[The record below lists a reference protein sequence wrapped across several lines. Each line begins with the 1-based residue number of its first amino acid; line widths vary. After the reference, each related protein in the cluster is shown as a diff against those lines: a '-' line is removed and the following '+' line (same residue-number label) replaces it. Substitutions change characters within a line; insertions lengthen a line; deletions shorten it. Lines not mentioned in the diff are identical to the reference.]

1 MLIGPHSIVDL
12 MLGLLVSLVLKLMN
26 NSVDPFWCI
35 VDQDSGGW
43 NKTGLFLAGLAC
55 AEKAVRPLQ
64 DEPQAPV
71 VHPVVKENDKQL
83 PPLTSTQIWS
93 IASCIGS
100 VLFLIQTFVS
110 DLGTIIAWNWS
121 GYPVNGP
128 RLLWQGGIVAAA
140 VGSGLVLRVLNDASS
155 RRNAQPY
162 TMKTYTAGILAC
174 YILCWP
180 EATFN
185 SLNLN
190 HLRDWGGFAAGC
202 VLVVNLV
209 YLFPALWQDLSRY
222 SYEKNLLGRALL
234 MLVVLDVV
242 SVITVAYAFVP
253 GGQYVREKTP
263 GMSWH
268 HSFYAMCSGSFS
280 FVGVV
285 FLASACVFNGCTVLA
300 RLRESSLRPLTE
312 QTITGLRV
320 ARIKRLALPLVLAC
334 VITAEVYSRLRRAD
348 IHVQPYQG
356 DSGVW
361 TGGIWTVRP
370 MRPKIFPIPD

>member
-128 RLLWQGGIVAAA
+128 RLLW
-140 VGSGLVLRVLNDASS
+140 
-155 RRNAQPY
+155 
-162 TMKTYTAGILAC
+162 
-174 YILCWP
+174 
-180 EATFN
+180 
-185 SLNLN
+185 SLMM
-190 HLRDWGGFAAGC
+190 
-202 VLVVNLV
+202 
-209 YLFPALWQDLSRY
+209 PALA
-222 SYEKNLLGRALL
+222 E
-234 MLVVLDVV
+234 
-242 SVITVAYAFVP
+242 
-253 GGQYVREKTP
+253 TP
-263 GMSWH
+263 NH
-268 HSFYAMCSGSFS
+268 
-280 FVGVV
+280 
-285 FLASACVFNGCTVLA
+285 T
-300 RLRESSLRPLTE
+300 R
-312 QTITGLRV
+312 
-320 ARIKRLALPLVLAC
+320 
-334 VITAEVYSRLRRAD
+334 
-348 IHVQPYQG
+348 
-356 DSGVW
+356 
-361 TGGIWTVRP
+361 
-370 MRPKIFPIPD
+370 